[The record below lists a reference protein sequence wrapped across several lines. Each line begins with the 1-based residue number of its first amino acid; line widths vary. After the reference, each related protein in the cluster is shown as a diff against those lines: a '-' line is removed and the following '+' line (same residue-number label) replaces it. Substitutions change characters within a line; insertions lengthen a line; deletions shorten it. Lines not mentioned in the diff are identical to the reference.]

1 MNSLPQILHT
11 ISYMA
16 LPLLFAM
23 VLHEY
28 AHGWVADRCG
38 DSTAKLQGRLT
49 MNPLAH
55 IDPFGTII
63 LPLICLVLP
72 GGFFLGW
79 AKPVPID
86 PRNMHQPR
94 RDMAL
99 VAAAGPAMNLALAI
113 GSALLFALLLA
124 IEPTVGNYWSSSG
137 SQDTAAPQTWQAMFL
152 LPIAVMAIYSVLIN
166 VLLMLFNLLP
176 LPPLDGGRILTSL
189 LPPTAAMALMRVE
202 PYGMFVLMGLII
214 FDPQIHLIH
223 TVTGTLTH
231 SLSNTI
237 LSTAIGLGTGNTP

>member
-1 MNSLPQILHT
+1 MNSLPQIIHT

-28 AHGWVADRCG
+28 AHGWVAYRCG

-49 MNPLAH
+49 INPLAH
-55 IDPFGTII
+55 IDPFGTVI
-63 LPLICLVLP
+63 LPLICLLLP

-86 PRNMHQPR
+86 PRAMHQPR

-113 GSALLFALLLA
+113 GSAILFAILLS
-124 IEPTVGNYWSSSG
+124 IDPTIGNYWSKSEPVG
-137 SQDTAAPQTWQAMFL
+137 SAGTLQQMFL
-152 LPIAVMAIYSVLIN
+152 QPIAVMAVYSVLIN

-189 LPPTAAMALMRVE
+189 LPRTAAITLSRVE
-202 PYGMFVLMGLII
+202 PYGMFILMGLII
-214 FDPQIHLIH
+214 LDPQIHLIH
-223 TVTGTLTH
+223 TITSTLTH

-237 LSTAIGLGTGNTP
+237 LSTAVGLGAGNTP

>member
-1 MNSLPQILHT
+1 MSSLSHIIHT

-28 AHGWVADRCG
+28 AHGWVAYRCG

-49 MNPLAH
+49 INPLAH

-63 LPLICLVLP
+63 LPLLCLLMP
-72 GGFFLGW
+72 GGFLLGW

-86 PRNMHQPR
+86 PRAMHQPR

-113 GSALLFALLLA
+113 GSALLLA
-124 IEPTVGNYWSSSG
+124 ILLSIDPTIGDYLFKSEAASSPG
-137 SQDTAAPQTWQAMFL
+137 TLQQMFL
-152 LPIAVMAIYSVLIN
+152 QPIAVMAVYSVLIN

-189 LPPTAAMALMRVE
+189 LPHNAATALSRVE
-202 PYGMFVLMGLII
+202 PYGMFILMGLII
-214 FDPQIHLIH
+214 LDPQIHLIR
-223 TVTGTLTH
+223 TITGTLTN
-231 SLSNTI
+231 SLTNSI
-237 LSTAIGLGTGNTP
+237 LSTAVGLGTGNTP

>member
-11 ISYMA
+11 LSYMG

-28 AHGWVADRCG
+28 AQGWVANRCG
-38 DSTAKLQGRLT
+38 DPTAKLQGRLT

-63 LPLICLVLP
+63 LPLLCLLMP

-79 AKPVPID
+79 AKPVPVD
-86 PRNMHQPR
+86 PGNMGQPR

-99 VAAAGPAMNLALAI
+99 VAAAGPAMNLALAV
-113 GSALLFALLLA
+113 GSALLFALILS
-124 IEPTVGNYWSSSG
+124 IDPTIGSSLPTSEET
-137 SQDTAAPQTWQAMFL
+137 SSTWRKMFL
-152 LPIAVMAIYSVLIN
+152 QPIAAMSVYSVVMN
-166 VLLMLFNLLP
+166 VLLMLFNLMP

-189 LPPTAAMALMRVE
+189 LPHTAAMTLRRVE
-202 PYGMFVLMGLII
+202 PYGMFILMGLII
-214 FDPQIHLIH
+214 LDPQIHVIH
-223 TVTGTLTH
+223 TIAGTLTH
-231 SLSNTI
+231 SLSNSI
-237 LSTAIGLGTGNTP
+237 LSTAIGLGAGDTP

>member
-1 MNSLPQILHT
+1 
-11 ISYMA
+11 
-16 LPLLFAM
+16 M

-28 AHGWVADRCG
+28 AHGWAANRCG

-63 LPLICLVLP
+63 LPLMCLLIP

-79 AKPVPID
+79 AKPVPVD
-86 PRNMHQPR
+86 PRLMRQPR

-113 GSALLFALLLA
+113 GSALLLALLLS
-124 IEPTVGNYWSSSG
+124 IDSMMGEYWSTSG
-137 SQDTAAPQTWQAMFL
+137 EGMPPDTWRQMFL
-152 LPIAVMAIYSVLIN
+152 LPIAVMLRYSVLIN

-189 LPPTAAMALMRVE
+189 LPDTAAMALRRVE
-202 PYGMFVLMGLII
+202 PYGMFILMGLII
-214 FDPQIHLIH
+214 LDPQIHVIH
-223 TVTGTLTH
+223 TITSTLTH
-231 SLSNTI
+231 SLTNSI
-237 LSTAIGLGTGNTP
+237 LSTAIGLGAGDTP